1 MAVAD
6 ILTSMVVDVSD
17 CSTRR
22 VSVAISSC
30 LKVRRVPAGY
40 RPRYLSVRNFFQHH
54 CWGVATGSGLG
65 PRYVDYVLGIL
76 KLTPLVWVQVR
87 SRPNCLMKRRVPL
100 QAG

>member
-17 CSTRR
+17 LLDRR

-30 LKVRRVPAGY
+30 LKVRRVRCWN
-40 RPRYLSVRNFFQHH
+40 RPRYISVRNFFQHH
-54 CWGVATGSGLG
+54 CWWRGTGSGLG

-76 KLTPLVWVQVR
+76 KAYPLVWGQVR
-87 SRPNCLMKRRVPL
+87 SRPNCLMKLASSL

>member
-6 ILTSMVVDVSD
+6 ILTSMVVDVLT

-30 LKVRRVPAGY
+30 LKVRRYAAGY

-54 CWGVATGSGLG
+54 SGGVATGSGLG
-65 PRYVDYVLGIL
+65 PRYVDYVLGSS
-76 KLTPLVWVQVR
+76 KLTPLV
-87 SRPNCLMKRRVPL
+87 
-100 QAG
+100 